1 MDGVRAILIAHLKGE
16 SEQFAVEYRAL
27 RADGSEIWLE
37 DRGRVIQR
45 DAAGRALRMI
55 GTRRDISE
63 LRRQAEQQRLAAT
76 VFEAAS
82 EGMVIMN
89 DHYRVLAVND
99 ACCAL
104 SGYSRAELP
113 ESGSASGR
121 ERVCQ

>member
-1 MDGVRAILIAHLKGE
+1 
-16 SEQFAVEYRAL
+16 
-27 RADGSEIWLE
+27 
-37 DRGRVIQR
+37 
-45 DAAGRALRMI
+45 MI

-104 SGYSRAELP
+104 SGYSREELLGHSVARIAGSP
-113 ESGSASGR
+113 ESQRQYQTMRAALELHGHWQCEPIETRKSGR
-121 ERVCQ
+121 VYPTWVQLREVRDSKD